1 MSTDHERGD
10 LAALFASMT
19 PEEQTAILADLPPEV
34 VEVILESL
42 PPAPEPVT
50 TAPHDGLLA
59 LLRTLHPDDLAWAV
73 ADPEEHR

>member
-19 PEEQTAILADLPPEV
+19 PEEQTAILADLPPAV
-34 VEVILESL
+34 VEVILEAL
-42 PPAPEPVT
+42 PPAPEPVAT
-50 TAPHDGLLA
+50 NPHDGLLA

-73 ADPEEHR
+73 ADPEERR